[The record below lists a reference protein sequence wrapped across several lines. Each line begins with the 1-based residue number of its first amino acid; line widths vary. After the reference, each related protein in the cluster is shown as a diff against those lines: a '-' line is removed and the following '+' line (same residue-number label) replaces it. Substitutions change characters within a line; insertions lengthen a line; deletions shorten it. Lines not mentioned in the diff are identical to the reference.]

1 MIFTKEKQKQIIDMY
16 KDNVGIDE
24 IISVLDCEE
33 RDIRTVLKEFQIDRV
48 YNTFSQELNNRVIQ
62 LYAEKKYTFDKIC
75 YTLLVSDTGIRK
87 ILNRNNVPRRSY
99 SENNRRFNRNQ
110 HYFDVIDTPNKA
122 YVLGMLYADGC
133 NHTAHNAINIH
144 LQEEDKEVLEKIKNE
159 LEYEGELRFN
169 PLHEKNAR
177 HKNSYILCIN
187 DEYMSKKLE
196 GLGVV
201 NAKSLSLTFPTFLS
215 EDLLSHFVR
224 GYFDGD
230 GCVYYYEKFQKCQTQ
245 TCGTRDFCEHLSQ
258 ILHSLG
264 IKNSIKHPKQ
274 CHENTVVLSTN
285 GNKSTY
291 QFLSWL
297 YKDADLKMD
306 RKYQR
311 YLYFCEKYEK
321 QVA

>member
-1 MIFTKEKQKQIIDMY
+1 MNFTKEQQKQIIDMY
-16 KDNVGIDE
+16 KNNVDIDE
-24 IISVLDCEE
+24 LINHFDCEE
-33 RDIRTVLKEFQIDRV
+33 HDVRVILKDAQMDRV
-48 YNTFSQELNNRVIQ
+48 YNTFSQELYDRIIK
-62 LYAEKKYTFDKIC
+62 LYTKNKYTQAQIC
-75 YTLLVSDTGIRK
+75 YDLLVSEQGIRNT
-87 ILNRNNVPRRSY
+87 LDRNNIPRRTY

-110 HYFDVIDTPNKA
+110 HYFDEIDTPNKA
-122 YVLGMLYADGC
+122 YILGMLYADGC

-144 LQEEDKEVLEKIKNE
+144 LQEEDKEILEKIKDE

-169 PLHEKNAR
+169 PLHEKNER
-177 HKNSYILCIN
+177 YKNSYILCIN
-187 DEYMSKKLE
+187 DEYMSKRLE
-196 GLGVV
+196 ELGVV
-201 NAKSLSLTFPTFLS
+201 NSKSLSLTFPKFLS
-215 EDLLSHFVR
+215 DDLLSHFIR

-230 GCVYYYEKFQKCQTQ
+230 GCVYYYERLQKCQTH
-245 TCGTRDFCEHLSQ
+245 TCGTHDFCEHLSQ

-311 YLYFCEKYEK
+311 YLHFCEKYEK